1 MTNPKKIR
9 AVFLD
14 IRDTLGFVDSPGHL
28 ITFKPSTEHLLQT
41 IKEQLGVRIGLIT
54 NLPDNVPDTKGFEMI
69 ENAGIFKYVDRNDV
83 ITNHQ
88 SGLEKPHPG
97 IYEFAA
103 KKLGL
108 AVDEC
113 MFIGEN
119 LLEVIGAQVAGM
131 NGAVKP
137 FPPRRDFLF
146 KPLQKTAGS
155 NVDSGRLAEVL
166 MEEDHII
173 GKRIVIC
180 AGKMAA
186 LIGQGKKPSMIA
198 LGNLNYLVH
207 NYIDTFH
214 HRKEEEA
221 LMPIC
226 VSRGFPLRD
235 IEWVKLEHD
244 QGRAYF
250 KGITCAYQR
259 MLIGDDYAMDDLKFC
274 LEGFVNLYKK
284 HGAREDNDLLPK
296 MSAFLSDQDDALL
309 LDLFEK
315 IGPNDLTPYLLL
327 ISQMETEINAQQ
339 LLPAEALA

>member
-1 MTNPKKIR
+1 MANPKKIR

-14 IRDTLGFVDSPGHL
+14 IRDTLGFVDQPGHL

-54 NLPDNVPDTKGFEMI
+54 NLPDNVPDDKGFEMI
-69 ENAGIFKYVDRNDV
+69 ENAGIFKYVDRADV

-88 SGLEKPHPG
+88 SGMEKPHPG

-108 AVDEC
+108 EVDEC
-113 MFIGEN
+113 MFMGEN

-131 NGAVKP
+131 NSTLKP

-146 KPLQKTAGS
+146 KPLQKGTGS

-166 MEEDHII
+166 MEEDHLI
-173 GKRIVIC
+173 GKRIVMS
-180 AGKMAA
+180 AGKIAA
-186 LIGQGKKPSMIA
+186 LIAQGKKPSMIA

-250 KGITCAYQR
+250 KGIDCAYKR
-259 MLIGDDYAMDDLKFC
+259 MLIGDDYAMEDLRFC
-274 LEGFVNLYKK
+274 LEGFVNLYRK

-296 MSAFLSDQDDALL
+296 MTAVLTDQDDALL
-309 LDLFEK
+309 LDLFER
-315 IGPNDLTPYLLL
+315 IGPGDLTPFLLL
-327 ISQMETEINAQQ
+327 ISQMEAELNAQQ
-339 LLPAEALA
+339 S